1 MADITP
7 SWKIEQLIVSVRGRR
22 VILDA
27 DLAALFNV
35 PTKRL
40 NEQVKR
46 NIDRFPPDF
55 MFRLTAPEKAQVVAI
70 CDHLKRLKYS
80 SACPYAFTEYGAI
93 MAGNVINSSVAI
105 QSSIVIVR
113 SFVRL
118 REFVGAQKSLSQRLD
133 ELENRCDRQFRL
145 AFDALRALAA
155 QPEKPA
161 KRVLG
166 FSPAD

>member
-7 SWKIEQLIVSVRGRR
+7 SWKIEQLIVPVRGLR

-55 MFRLTAPEKAQVVAI
+55 MFRLTVSEKAQVVAN
-70 CDHLKRLKYS
+70 CDHLEKLKYS
-80 SACPYAFTEYGAI
+80 SACPCAFTEYGAI
-93 MAGNVINSSVAI
+93 MAGNVINSAVAI
-105 QSSIVIVR
+105 QSSIAIVR
-113 SFVRL
+113 AFVRL
-118 REFVGAQKSLSQRLD
+118 RDMVARNKGLACRLD
-133 ELENRCDRQFRL
+133 ELERRCDRQFRL

-161 KRVLG
+161 KRVQG